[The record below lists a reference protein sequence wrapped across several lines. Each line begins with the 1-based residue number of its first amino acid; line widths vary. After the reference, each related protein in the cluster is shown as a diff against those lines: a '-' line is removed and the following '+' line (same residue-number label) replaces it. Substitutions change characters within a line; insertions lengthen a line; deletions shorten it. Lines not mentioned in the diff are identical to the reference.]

1 MTYCF
6 AWKFDDEIY
15 IVADSLTSAKSE
27 TAFEREAT
35 LSSVGELYGEYNSYF
50 IAETDTKIDVKNN
63 IVVAYAGKNVRIFED
78 VKNYLDLMIDH
89 LTLEQ
94 IISYLPEILVE
105 SELILGVKNENNKLY
120 HLNNY
125 GFKEIDRYIA
135 IGSGSKIPDL
145 NNLMQDFAVTYP
157 DPSYE
162 PRKKLT
168 AATVY
173 LQMLSIKNNFLD
185 YGVGG
190 AFCGV
195 CIHKEIEWNDDLL
208 YFFYDEK
215 FENKKLINV
224 IIRKNSIITGSD
236 FTGLTKLF
244 KHKEMDEIE
253 FRKMSRFTH
262 KSITSYIPRYVVFYS
277 FEYNNIYFCDIY
289 KYAHTALMRMFQ
301 RKGKKAAKTE
311 LFTSPFLLEKFLLK
325 NKNDEKFII
334 PFNYLD
340 TSPVNYIPR
349 DQLIEN
355 VENIWDVDFEY
366 EHFDYPLESIQVP
379 IEISGVFKSQIEE
392 YENIII
398 VNFEYLES
406 KILELRNFYNGLN
419 VSFDSSEILMGICK
433 RIEKE
438 FEIDNIKILL
448 FSNRYEFFYNRITN
462 LEMYLNQ
469 VDCTY
474 KLFTETLLLNYYKDD
489 RYYHLNK
496 IFIIDD
502 SPHLNDVFEILPDYN
517 GDRDEAD
524 IFMIK
529 NQNRESQ
536 VIYSP
541 YYYNADILISKIVG
555 LSDEALGWWDPIGT
569 PKEELE
575 KIAEYLNFQIENSI
589 F

>member
-6 AWKFDDEIY
+6 AWKSDGEIY

-27 TAFEREAT
+27 AAFEREAT

-50 IAETDTKIDVKNN
+50 IAETNTKIYVKNN
-63 IVVAYAGKNVRIFED
+63 IVVAYAGKDTKIFED
-78 VKNYLDLMIDH
+78 VKNNLDLMIDH
-89 LTLEQ
+89 LTPEQ

-125 GFKEIDRYIA
+125 GFKEIDGYIA

-145 NNLMQDFAVTYP
+145 NNLMQDFTVTYP

-168 AATVY
+168 AATAY
-173 LQMLSIKNNFLD
+173 LQMISIKNNFLG
-185 YGVGG
+185 YFVGG
-190 AFCGV
+190 TFCGV

-215 FENKKLINV
+215 FENKKLINF

-244 KHKEMDEIE
+244 QYEEMDEIE
-253 FRKMSRFTH
+253 FRKMSRYIH
-262 KSITSYIPRYVVFYS
+262 KCISSYIPRYVVFYS
-277 FEYNNIYFCDIY
+277 FEFNNIYFCDIY
-289 KYAHTALMRMFQ
+289 KYTHTALMRIFQ
-301 RKGKKAAKTE
+301 RRGKVSRTE
-311 LFTSPFLLEKFLLK
+311 LFTSPFLLENFLLK

-340 TSPVNYIPR
+340 TSPVPYVPR

-355 VENIWDVDFEY
+355 VENIWDVDFGY
-366 EHFDYPLESIQVP
+366 ENFDYPLESIELP
-379 IEISGVFKSQIEE
+379 IEISDVFKSQIEE

-406 KILELRNFYNGLN
+406 KILELKNFYNGLN
-419 VSFDSSEILMGICK
+419 VSFDSLKILTGICK
-433 RIEKE
+433 RIEKD

-448 FSNRYEFFYNRITN
+448 FSKRYEFFYNRMAN

-469 VDCTY
+469 ADCSY
-474 KLFTETLLLNYYKDD
+474 KLFTETLLLNYYQDD

-502 SPHLNDVFEILPDYN
+502 SPHLNDLFEIFPDYN
-517 GDRDEAD
+517 RYQDEAD
-524 IFMIK
+524 IFMVK

-536 VIYSP
+536 VLYSP
-541 YYYNADILISKIVG
+541 YYYNADILISKIAG
-555 LSDEALGWWDPIGT
+555 LSDEALGWWDPVGT
-569 PKEELE
+569 PQEELE